1 MTVTVHV
8 FARLREQL
16 GTSTWI
22 ESLPEGATTDQLVN
36 TLSERE
42 EAISAL
48 RSVLRLAVNDE
59 WVQRDRALQEGDE
72 VALLTPVSGG

>member
-16 GTSTWI
+16 GRTSWI
-22 ESLPEGATTDQLVN
+22 ESVPDGTSSRELVDM
-36 TLSERE
+36 LSERE
-42 EAISAL
+42 AAISEMSAIL
-48 RSVLRLAVNDE
+48 RVAVNDQ
-59 WVQRDRALQEGDE
+59 WVRQDCILEDGDE

>member
-16 GTSTWI
+16 GTSTWT
-22 ESLPEGATTDQLVN
+22 ESLPDGATTDQLVN
-36 TLSERE
+36 RLSERE

-59 WVQRDRALQEGDE
+59 WVQRDRTLQEGDE

>member
-16 GTSTWI
+16 GRSSWEESIATGSTT
-22 ESLPEGATTDQLVN
+22 EQLVRELAN
-36 TLSERE
+36 RE
-42 EAISAL
+42 EAISDL
-48 RSVLRLAVNDE
+48 SSVLRVAVNDE
-59 WVQRDRALQEGDE
+59 WVQGRRVLEEGDE

>member
-16 GTSTWI
+16 GTSTWT
-22 ESLPEGATTDQLVN
+22 ESLPDGATTDQLVN

-59 WVQRDRALQEGDE
+59 WVQRDRTLQEGDD